1 MPNSRSPEQAPEDR
15 GESQELLRRQAEAL
29 ERLAT
34 VSDPEYKPRQKV
46 IQRLMAVGI
55 AGGGVVLA
63 TYQFAL
69 FVMDSYER
77 RGMVANWV
85 EAAREMYEVEGSAA
99 EAGEM
104 LKRAAELGPQDVD
117 VVKLGAYIDGMR
129 AVERLVNLDR
139 PFDKADVEEYGRAMG
154 QAVMLERVDPE
165 SPEWA
170 ILRGQLALAAG
181 EPDRARTFLDKAL
194 AIDPKNAFATLRLA
208 LVHLNLANASS
219 DKAVRDRELA
229 ECRSG
234 LDLALKLNP
243 QFKWALLWKASVA
256 LEVDKDPKIAIKILE
271 QALEIDPRFVNA
283 LVTLGICEKSQEDW
297 NAAERALVRALA
309 IRPDEALA
317 LNELAYVYGAQ
328 DKYEIGLRYARRS
341 TDANPGNLLA
351 WTMRGLLARELAKA
365 TAGAE
370 SERAELFKEAI
381 DAYSKALDLDPRNVS
396 AYVERS
402 TLNRLT
408 GHLQQAGEDARN
420 AVTFGPERTFA
431 WNALGKFQAE
441 AGFHD
446 KAAETFAKVI
456 ELDPT
461 FDTAYLDRAKARV
474 ASGDRARAAAD
485 LDLALEK
492 ASAEF
497 RPEILLA
504 RGKFLESGGDK
515 ERALADF
522 VAARKAQADLFDAWM
537 AEAAVLKALDRLEES
552 KAAARE
558 ALQLRPEDEAAREAA
573 GLGTPR
579 KAKARASAPP
589 SRDSNASAAQPIPA
603 PLSPEQIDGMTREE
617 ARAALVLVSR
627 GRNRSD
633 LTDEV
638 QARLKAEFNLLL
650 ERVKK
655 N

>member
-1 MPNSRSPEQAPEDR
+1 MQSSKSPEPGADDR
-15 GESQELLRRQAEAL
+15 GESQVLLRRQAEAL

-55 AGGGVVLA
+55 AGGGIVLA
-63 TYQFAL
+63 TYQFGL

-243 QFKWALLWKASVA
+243 QFKWALLWKASVV

-283 LVTLGICEKSQEDW
+283 LVTLGICEMSREDW

-309 IRPDEALA
+309 IRPNEALA

-341 TDANPGNLLA
+341 TDANPGNLRA
-351 WTMRGLLARELAKA
+351 WNMRGLLARELAKA
-365 TAGAE
+365 TAGTE

-420 AVTFGPERTFA
+420 AVMFGPERTFA
-431 WNALGKFQAE
+431 WNALGRFQAE

-461 FDTAYLDRAKARV
+461 FDTAYLERAKARV

-492 ASAEF
+492 ASEEF

-504 RGKFLESGGDK
+504 RGKFLESGGDQ

-522 VAARKAQADLFDAWM
+522 VAARTAQIDLFDAWM
-537 AEAAVLKALDRLEES
+537 AEAGALKALGRAEES
-552 KAAARE
+552 KTAARE
-558 ALQLRPEDEAAREAA
+558 ALQLRPGDEVAREAA
-573 GLGTPR
+573 GLTKPK
-579 KAKARASAPP
+579 KAKTSARSI
-589 SRDSNASAAQPIPA
+589 SDNDGGAAEPIPG
-603 PLSPEQIDGMTREE
+603 PFSPEEIDRMTIEQARE
-617 ARAALVLVSR
+617 ALVKVSR
-627 GRNRSD
+627 SRQRSSLSD
-633 LTDEV
+633 DVKT
-638 QARLKAEFNLLL
+638 RLKSEFDLLL
-650 ERVKK
+650 ERCKK
-655 N
+655 D

>member
-1 MPNSRSPEQAPEDR
+1 MQSSKSPEPGADDR
-15 GESQELLRRQAEAL
+15 GESQVLLRRQAEAL

-55 AGGGVVLA
+55 AGGGIVLA
-63 TYQFAL
+63 TYQFGL

-117 VVKLGAYIDGMR
+117 VVKLSAYIDGMR

-243 QFKWALLWKASVA
+243 QFKWALLWKASVV

-283 LVTLGICEKSQEDW
+283 LVTLGICEMSREDW

-309 IRPDEALA
+309 IRPNEALA

-341 TDANPGNLLA
+341 TDANPGNLRA
-351 WTMRGLLARELAKA
+351 WNMRGLLARELAKA
-365 TAGAE
+365 TAGTE

-420 AVTFGPERTFA
+420 AVMFGPERTFA
-431 WNALGKFQAE
+431 WNALGRFQAE

-461 FDTAYLDRAKARV
+461 FDTAYLERAKARV

-492 ASAEF
+492 ASEEF

-504 RGKFLESGGDK
+504 RGKFLESGGDQ

-522 VAARKAQADLFDAWM
+522 VAARTAQIDLFDAWM
-537 AEAAVLKALDRLEES
+537 AEAGVLKALGRVEDS
-552 KAAARE
+552 KTAARE
-558 ALQLRPEDEAAREAA
+558 ALQLRPGDKAARV
-573 GLGTPR
+573 
-579 KAKARASAPP
+579 
-589 SRDSNASAAQPIPA
+589 
-603 PLSPEQIDGMTREE
+603 LSEG
-617 ARAALVLVSR
+617 
-627 GRNRSD
+627 G
-633 LTDEV
+633 
-638 QARLKAEFNLLL
+638 
-650 ERVKK
+650 
-655 N
+655 

>member
-1 MPNSRSPEQAPEDR
+1 MQSSKSPEPGADDR
-15 GESQELLRRQAEAL
+15 GESQVLLRRQAEAL

-55 AGGGVVLA
+55 AGGGIVLA
-63 TYQFAL
+63 TYQFGL

-243 QFKWALLWKASVA
+243 QFKWALLWKASVV
-256 LEVDKDPKIAIKILE
+256 LEVDKDPKIATKILE
-271 QALEIDPRFVNA
+271 QALQIDPRFVNA
-283 LVTLGICEKSQEDW
+283 LVTLGICEMSREDW

-309 IRPDEALA
+309 IRPNEALA

-341 TDANPGNLLA
+341 TDANPGNLRA
-351 WTMRGLLARELAKA
+351 WNMRGLLARELAKA
-365 TAGAE
+365 TAGTE
-370 SERAELFKEAI
+370 SERAELLKEAI
-381 DAYSKALDLDPRNVS
+381 NAYSKALDLDPRNVS

-420 AVTFGPERTFA
+420 AVMFGPERTFA
-431 WNALGKFQAE
+431 WNALGRFQAE

-461 FDTAYLDRAKARV
+461 FDTAYLERAKARV

-492 ASAEF
+492 ASEEF

-504 RGKFLESGGDK
+504 RGKFLESGGDQ

-522 VAARKAQADLFDAWM
+522 VAARTAQIDLFDAWM
-537 AEAAVLKALDRLEES
+537 AEAGVLKALGRLEDS
-552 KAAARE
+552 KTAARE
-558 ALQLRPEDEAAREAA
+558 ALQLRPGDEVAREAA
-573 GLGTPR
+573 GLITPK
-579 KAKARASAPP
+579 KAKVSARS
-589 SRDSNASAAQPIPA
+589 SFGNDGAAAEPIPG
-603 PLSPEQIDGMTREE
+603 PLSAEEIERMTRDQ
-617 ARAALVLVSR
+617 AREALVKVTRSR
-627 GRNRSD
+627 QRANLSD
-633 LTDEV
+633 DVKT
-638 QARLKAEFNLLL
+638 RLKIEFDLLL
-650 ERVKK
+650 ERCKK
-655 N
+655 D

>member
-1 MPNSRSPEQAPEDR
+1 MQSSKSPEPGADDR
-15 GESQELLRRQAEAL
+15 GESQVLLRRQAEAL

-55 AGGGVVLA
+55 AGGGIVLA
-63 TYQFAL
+63 TYQFGL

-117 VVKLGAYIDGMR
+117 VVKLSAYIDGMR

-243 QFKWALLWKASVA
+243 QFKWALLWKASVV

-283 LVTLGICEKSQEDW
+283 LVTLGICEMSREDW

-309 IRPDEALA
+309 IRPNEALA

-341 TDANPGNLLA
+341 TDANPGNLRA
-351 WTMRGLLARELAKA
+351 WNMRGLLARELAKA
-365 TAGAE
+365 TAGTE
-370 SERAELFKEAI
+370 SERAELLKEAI
-381 DAYSKALDLDPRNVS
+381 NAYSKALDLDPRNVS

-420 AVTFGPERTFA
+420 AVMFGPERTFA
-431 WNALGKFQAE
+431 WNALGRFQAE

-461 FDTAYLDRAKARV
+461 FDTAYLERAKARV

-492 ASAEF
+492 ASEEF

-504 RGKFLESGGDK
+504 RGKFLESGGDQ

-522 VAARKAQADLFDAWM
+522 VAARTAQIDLFDAWM
-537 AEAAVLKALDRLEES
+537 AEAGVLKALGRVEDS
-552 KAAARE
+552 KTAARE
-558 ALQLRPEDEAAREAA
+558 ALQLRPGDKAARV
-573 GLGTPR
+573 
-579 KAKARASAPP
+579 
-589 SRDSNASAAQPIPA
+589 
-603 PLSPEQIDGMTREE
+603 LSEG
-617 ARAALVLVSR
+617 
-627 GRNRSD
+627 G
-633 LTDEV
+633 
-638 QARLKAEFNLLL
+638 
-650 ERVKK
+650 
-655 N
+655 

>member
-55 AGGGVVLA
+55 AGGGIVLA

-104 LKRAAELGPQDVD
+104 LKRAAELGPQDVN

-208 LVHLNLANASS
+208 LVHLNLANASNE
-219 DKAVRDRELA
+219 KTVRDRELA
-229 ECRSG
+229 ACRSG

-256 LEVDKDPKIAIKILE
+256 LEVDKDPKTAIKILE
-271 QALEIDPRFVNA
+271 RALEIDPRFVNA
-283 LVTLGICEKSQEDW
+283 LVTLGICEKSREDW
-297 NAAERALVRALA
+297 NAAEHALVRALA
-309 IRPDEALA
+309 IRPNEALA

-365 TAGAE
+365 TAGTE
-370 SERAELFKEAI
+370 SEQADLFKEAI

-420 AVTFGPERTFA
+420 AVMFGPERTFA
-431 WNALGKFQAE
+431 WNALGRFQAE

-456 ELDPT
+456 ALDPT
-461 FDTAYLDRAKARV
+461 FDTAYLDRAKARI
-474 ASGDRARAAAD
+474 ASGDRARAAQD
-485 LDLALEK
+485 LDAALEK
-492 ASAEF
+492 ASSEF

-504 RGKFLESGGDK
+504 RGKFLESGGDQ

-522 VAARKAQADLFDAWM
+522 VAARTAQADLFDAWM
-537 AEAAVLKALDRLEES
+537 AEAGVLKALGRLDES

-573 GLGTPR
+573 GLGTPK
-579 KAKARASAPP
+579 KAKASKRP
-589 SRDSNASAAQPIPA
+589 SRDNDVAAAEPIPD
-603 PLSPEQIDGMTREE
+603 PISPEQISRMTAQQ
-617 ARAALVLVSR
+617 ARAALASVAKSR
-627 GRNRSD
+627 TRSD
-633 LTDEV
+633 LSDEV
-638 QARLKAEFNLLL
+638 RARLKDEFDLLL

>member
-1 MPNSRSPEQAPEDR
+1 MQSSKSPEPGADDR
-15 GESQELLRRQAEAL
+15 GESQVLLRRQAEAL

-55 AGGGVVLA
+55 AGGGIVLA
-63 TYQFAL
+63 TYQFGL

-117 VVKLGAYIDGMR
+117 VVKLSAYIDGMR

-243 QFKWALLWKASVA
+243 QFKWALLWKASVV

-283 LVTLGICEKSQEDW
+283 LVTLGICEMSREDW

-309 IRPDEALA
+309 IRPNEALA

-341 TDANPGNLLA
+341 TDANPGNLRA
-351 WTMRGLLARELAKA
+351 WNMRGLLARELAKA
-365 TAGAE
+365 TAGTE
-370 SERAELFKEAI
+370 SERAELLKEAI
-381 DAYSKALDLDPRNVS
+381 NAYSKALDLDPRNVS

-420 AVTFGPERTFA
+420 AVMFGPERTFA
-431 WNALGKFQAE
+431 WNALGRFQAE

-461 FDTAYLDRAKARV
+461 FDTAYLERAKARV

-492 ASAEF
+492 ASEEF

-504 RGKFLESGGDK
+504 RGKFLESGGDQ

-522 VAARKAQADLFDAWM
+522 VAARTAQIDLFDAWM
-537 AEAAVLKALDRLEES
+537 AEAGVLKALGRLEDS
-552 KAAARE
+552 KTAARE
-558 ALQLRPEDEAAREAA
+558 ALQLRPGDKAARV
-573 GLGTPR
+573 
-579 KAKARASAPP
+579 
-589 SRDSNASAAQPIPA
+589 
-603 PLSPEQIDGMTREE
+603 LSEG
-617 ARAALVLVSR
+617 
-627 GRNRSD
+627 G
-633 LTDEV
+633 
-638 QARLKAEFNLLL
+638 
-650 ERVKK
+650 
-655 N
+655 

>member
-1 MPNSRSPEQAPEDR
+1 MQSSKSPEPGADDR
-15 GESQELLRRQAEAL
+15 GESQVLLRRQAEAL

-46 IQRLMAVGI
+46 VQRLMAVGI
-55 AGGGVVLA
+55 AGGGIVLA
-63 TYQFAL
+63 TYQFGL

-243 QFKWALLWKASVA
+243 QFKWALLWKASVV

-283 LVTLGICEKSQEDW
+283 LVTLGICEMSREDW

-309 IRPDEALA
+309 IRPNEALA

-351 WTMRGLLARELAKA
+351 WNMRGLLARELAKA
-365 TAGAE
+365 TAGTE

-420 AVTFGPERTFA
+420 AVMFGPERTFA
-431 WNALGKFQAE
+431 WNALGRFQAE

-461 FDTAYLDRAKARV
+461 FDTAYLDRARARI
-474 ASGDRARAAAD
+474 ASGDRVRAATD
-485 LDLALEK
+485 LDAALEK
-492 ASAEF
+492 ASSEF

-504 RGKFLESGGDK
+504 RGKFLESGGDQ

-522 VAARKAQADLFDAWM
+522 VAARTAQIDLFDAWM
-537 AEAAVLKALDRLEES
+537 AEAGVLKALGRVEDS
-552 KAAARE
+552 KTAARE
-558 ALQLRPEDEAAREAA
+558 ALQLRPGDEVAREAA
-573 GLGTPR
+573 GLITPK
-579 KAKARASAPP
+579 KAKTSARS
-589 SRDSNASAAQPIPA
+589 SSGNDGGAAEPIPG
-603 PLSPEQIDGMTREE
+603 PFSPEEIDRMTIEQARE
-617 ARAALVLVSR
+617 ALVKVSR
-627 GRNRSD
+627 SRQRSSLSD
-633 LTDEV
+633 DVKT
-638 QARLKAEFNLLL
+638 RLKSEFDLLL
-650 ERVKK
+650 ERCKK
-655 N
+655 D

>member
-1 MPNSRSPEQAPEDR
+1 MQSSKSPEPGADDR
-15 GESQELLRRQAEAL
+15 GESQVLLRRQAEAL

-55 AGGGVVLA
+55 AGGGIVLA
-63 TYQFAL
+63 TYQFGL

-219 DKAVRDRELA
+219 DKAVRERELA

-243 QFKWALLWKASVA
+243 QFKWALLWKASVV

-283 LVTLGICEKSQEDW
+283 LVTLGICEKSREDW

-309 IRPDEALA
+309 IRPNEALA

-351 WTMRGLLARELAKA
+351 WNMRGLLARELAKA
-365 TAGAE
+365 TAGTE

-420 AVTFGPERTFA
+420 AVMFGPERTFA
-431 WNALGKFQAE
+431 WNALGRFQAE

-461 FDTAYLDRAKARV
+461 FDTAYLDRARARI
-474 ASGDRARAAAD
+474 ASGDRARAATD
-485 LDLALEK
+485 LDAALEK
-492 ASAEF
+492 ASSEF

-504 RGKFLESGGDK
+504 RGKFIESGGDQ

-522 VAARKAQADLFDAWM
+522 VAARKAQIDLFDAWM
-537 AEAAVLKALDRLEES
+537 AEAGVLKALGRVEES
-552 KAAARE
+552 KTAARE
-558 ALQLRPEDEAAREAA
+558 ALQLRPGDEVAREAA
-573 GLGTPR
+573 GLVTPK
-579 KAKARASAPP
+579 KAKISARS
-589 SRDSNASAAQPIPA
+589 SFGNDRAAAEPIPG
-603 PLSPEQIDGMTREE
+603 PLSPEEIERMTRDQ
-617 ARAALVLVSR
+617 AREALVKVSR
-627 GRNRSD
+627 SRQRSD
-633 LTDEV
+633 VTDDV
-638 QARLKAEFNLLL
+638 KTRLKIEFDLLL
-650 ERVKK
+650 ERCKK
-655 N
+655 D

>member
-1 MPNSRSPEQAPEDR
+1 MQSSKSPEPGADDR
-15 GESQELLRRQAEAL
+15 GESQVLLRRQAEAL

-55 AGGGVVLA
+55 AGGGIVLA
-63 TYQFAL
+63 TYQFGL

-243 QFKWALLWKASVA
+243 QFKWALLWKASVV
-256 LEVDKDPKIAIKILE
+256 LEVDKDPKIATKILE
-271 QALEIDPRFVNA
+271 QALQIDPRFVNA
-283 LVTLGICEKSQEDW
+283 LVTLGICEMSREDW

-309 IRPDEALA
+309 IRPNEALA

-341 TDANPGNLLA
+341 TDANPGNLRA
-351 WTMRGLLARELAKA
+351 WNMRGLLARELAKA
-365 TAGAE
+365 TAGTE
-370 SERAELFKEAI
+370 SERAELLKEAI
-381 DAYSKALDLDPRNVS
+381 NAYSKALDLDPRNVS

-420 AVTFGPERTFA
+420 AVMFGPERTFA
-431 WNALGKFQAE
+431 WNALGRFQAE

-461 FDTAYLDRAKARV
+461 FDTAYLDRARARI
-474 ASGDRARAAAD
+474 ASGDRVRAATD
-485 LDLALEK
+485 LDAALEK
-492 ASAEF
+492 ASSEF

-504 RGKFLESGGDK
+504 RGKFLESGGDQ

-522 VAARKAQADLFDAWM
+522 VAARTAQIDLFDAWM
-537 AEAAVLKALDRLEES
+537 AEAGVLKALGRLEDS
-552 KAAARE
+552 KTAARE
-558 ALQLRPEDEAAREAA
+558 ALQLRPGDEVAREAA
-573 GLGTPR
+573 GLITPK
-579 KAKARASAPP
+579 KAKTSARSSSGNEGGA
-589 SRDSNASAAQPIPA
+589 NEPIPG
-603 PLSPEQIDGMTREE
+603 PFSPEEIERMTREQ
-617 ARAALVLVSR
+617 AREALVKVTRSRQRANVS
-627 GRNRSD
+627 D
-633 LTDEV
+633 DVKT
-638 QARLKAEFNLLL
+638 RLKIEFDLLL
-650 ERVKK
+650 ERCKK
-655 N
+655 D

>member
-1 MPNSRSPEQAPEDR
+1 
-15 GESQELLRRQAEAL
+15 
-29 ERLAT
+29 
-34 VSDPEYKPRQKV
+34 
-46 IQRLMAVGI
+46 
-55 AGGGVVLA
+55 
-63 TYQFAL
+63 
-69 FVMDSYER
+69 
-77 RGMVANWV
+77 
-85 EAAREMYEVEGSAA
+85 
-99 EAGEM
+99 
-104 LKRAAELGPQDVD
+104 
-117 VVKLGAYIDGMR
+117 
-129 AVERLVNLDR
+129 VERLVNLDR

-243 QFKWALLWKASVA
+243 QFKWALLWKASVV
-256 LEVDKDPKIAIKILE
+256 LEVDKDPKIATKILE
-271 QALEIDPRFVNA
+271 QALQIDPRFVNA
-283 LVTLGICEKSQEDW
+283 LVTLGICEMSREDW

-309 IRPDEALA
+309 IRPNEALA

-341 TDANPGNLLA
+341 TDANPGNLRA
-351 WTMRGLLARELAKA
+351 WNMRGLLARELAKA
-365 TAGAE
+365 TAGTE
-370 SERAELFKEAI
+370 SERAELLKEAI
-381 DAYSKALDLDPRNVS
+381 NAYSKALDLDPRNVS

-420 AVTFGPERTFA
+420 AVMFGPERTFA
-431 WNALGKFQAE
+431 WNALGRFQAE

-461 FDTAYLDRAKARV
+461 FDTAYLERAKARV

-492 ASAEF
+492 ASEEF

-504 RGKFLESGGDK
+504 RGKFLESGGDQ

-522 VAARKAQADLFDAWM
+522 VAARTAQIDLFDAWM
-537 AEAAVLKALDRLEES
+537 AEAGVLKALGRLEDS
-552 KAAARE
+552 KTAARE
-558 ALQLRPEDEAAREAA
+558 ALQLRPGDEVAREAA
-573 GLGTPR
+573 GLITPK
-579 KAKARASAPP
+579 KAKTSVRS
-589 SRDSNASAAQPIPA
+589 SSGNDGAAAEPIPG
-603 PLSPEQIDGMTREE
+603 PLSAEEIERMTRDQ
-617 ARAALVLVSR
+617 AREALVKVSR
-627 GRNRSD
+627 SRQRANVSD
-633 LTDEV
+633 DVKT
-638 QARLKAEFNLLL
+638 RLKIEFDLLL
-650 ERVKK
+650 ERCKK
-655 N
+655 D

>member
-208 LVHLNLANASS
+208 LVHLNLANASNE
-219 DKAVRDRELA
+219 KTVRDRELA

-256 LEVDKDPKIAIKILE
+256 LEVDKDPKTAIKILE
-271 QALEIDPRFVNA
+271 RALEIDPRFVNA
-283 LVTLGICEKSQEDW
+283 LVTLGICEKSREDW
-297 NAAERALVRALA
+297 NAAEHALVRALA
-309 IRPDEALA
+309 IRPNEALA

-365 TAGAE
+365 TAGTE
-370 SERAELFKEAI
+370 SEQADLFKEAI

-420 AVTFGPERTFA
+420 AVMFGPERTFA
-431 WNALGKFQAE
+431 WNALGRFQAE

-456 ELDPT
+456 ALDPT
-461 FDTAYLDRAKARV
+461 FDTAYLDRAKARI
-474 ASGDRARAAAD
+474 ASGDRARAAQD
-485 LDLALEK
+485 LDAALEK
-492 ASAEF
+492 ASSEF

-504 RGKFLESGGDK
+504 RGKFLESGGDQ

-522 VAARKAQADLFDAWM
+522 VAARTAQADLFDAWM
-537 AEAAVLKALDRLEES
+537 AEAGVLKALGRLDES

-573 GLGTPR
+573 GLGTPK
-579 KAKARASAPP
+579 KAKASKRP
-589 SRDSNASAAQPIPA
+589 SRDNDVAAAEPIPD
-603 PLSPEQIDGMTREE
+603 PISPEQISRMTAQQ
-617 ARAALVLVSR
+617 ARAALASVAKSR
-627 GRNRSD
+627 TRSD
-633 LTDEV
+633 LSDEV
-638 QARLKAEFNLLL
+638 RARLKDEFDLLL